1 MKKKIESIVDLIRKM
16 ESNTFLLKDSW
27 SETIPMITTD
37 YEYRTYVGQRTDK
50 DRYINIELFKLGIQK
65 VEILFRKKEIHIS
78 KPIDFKFDINDV
90 FNIVESIFNE
100 VHSFKNHDE
109 GLRLVKSKIIDCKR
123 SIKLE
128 EERLVK
134 LQQELSDALI
144 LNSEPLKE
152 LI

>member
-37 YEYRTYVGQRTDK
+37 YEYRTYVGKRTDK

-144 LNSEPLKE
+144 LNSELLK
-152 LI
+152 

>member
-1 MKKKIESIVDLIRKM
+1 MKTKIVSILELIRKM

-37 YEYRTYVGQRTDK
+37 YEYRTYVGQRNDK
-50 DRYINIELFKLGIQK
+50 DRYINIQLFKLGIEK

-78 KPIDFKFDINDV
+78 KPIDFKFDINDL

-100 VHSFKNHDE
+100 VHSFKNHNE

-144 LNSEPLKE
+144 LNSEPLK
-152 LI
+152 

>member
-16 ESNTFLLKDSW
+16 ESNKFLLKDSW

-144 LNSEPLKE
+144 LNSELLK
-152 LI
+152 

>member
-16 ESNTFLLKDSW
+16 ESNKFLLKDSW
-27 SETIPMITTD
+27 SETIPMMTTD

-144 LNSEPLKE
+144 LNSELLK
-152 LI
+152 